1 MRVSQAESTWKNL
14 GEKEKSTWY
23 KKFNEM
29 RLKNIDDFTALVR
42 RMYTEHTKCHPD
54 HATVDKNGLYLESFC
69 SDSSG
74 YDFDF

>member
-1 MRVSQAESTWKNL
+1 MCESARPNRLGKILARKKNPH
-14 GEKEKSTWY
+14 
-23 KKFNEM
+23 EM
-29 RLKNIDDFTALVR
+29 REKNIDDFTALVR

>member
-1 MRVSQAESTWKNL
+1 MRE
-14 GEKEKSTWY
+14 
-23 KKFNEM
+23 
-29 RLKNIDDFTALVR
+29 KNIDDFTALVR